1 MNKQHLLGAT
11 CLAGAL
17 VFTAPAALAQNTA
30 APGAG
35 VSVEEV
41 IVTAQRRTEKLQDVP
56 ISITAVSGATL
67 EKSGVQSFRDLQTL
81 APAFK
86 VSNTGVFVQV
96 AIRGITSTALGP
108 GIENNVAVY
117 VDGFYQPDSTS
128 LGGDFANVDSVQIL
142 KGPQGTLYG
151 RNATGGALIINT
163 REPND
168 ERMILDAS
176 AQYGNLDDRRLRA
189 YVGLP
194 ITKGVSLGIGAY
206 TRRNDGYIRKVEGGN
221 GSPYK
226 NDEYRI
232 KLKLEPTPELTFVLG
247 YTGFFKSDAGALAY
261 SMQTRAS
268 PALPPIGPLRT
279 NQVGVISMN
288 IDPQFKVRLSETNL
302 KSQWASS
309 FGTLTSYTSY
319 ADERTFFDN
328 DYDATKAP
336 FLRIPATLH
345 RHTFQE
351 AVDFAMTPSDSL
363 SLTVG
368 GLYFHDN
375 SSIDSELWQATRLYG
390 TSTAQNTRA
399 WALYADG
406 TWQVMDKLYV
416 TAGLRYSKDK
426 RLIRAGFSTP
436 PFTRFTPP
444 TRASY
449 DAWTPRLNIRY
460 EIQPDTSVYA
470 SYSKGFKSGLF
481 NSTAG
486 DTTGANY
493 RIPVRPEKIDAFE
506 VGFKTARSRYHF
518 EAAAYYYD
526 YKDLQVTAITQLQ
539 DPPRTATVLTNAAT
553 AEIYGVEASLTAA
566 LTEQLNVRVGG
577 AYTHARYDKFTGAG
591 VTIPGASGLNVSATQ
606 DFSGLRMSRAPDW
619 TFNIGADYTIPVGDG
634 KVVIAANG
642 YYSSK
647 YAPQSEAYNPVTGE
661 PYYYQIGYFQAN
673 ATIDWTLPGDHVT
686 VGAYVNN
693 LTDERFRISS
703 GANPF
708 GTYWV
713 LSAPRTYGVKVGYKY

>member
-1 MNKQHLLGAT
+1 MKKSAFFGASA
-11 CLAGAL
+11 LAGA
-17 VFTAPAALAQNTA
+17 VFAMTATGAHAQAA
-30 APGAG
+30 AG
-35 VSVEEV
+35 EATTLNEV

-56 ISITAVSGATL
+56 ISITAVTGEGLTKA
-67 EKSGVQSFRDLQTL
+67 GVQSFRDLQTL

-128 LGGDFANVDSVQIL
+128 LGGDFANVRDVQIL

-163 REPND
+163 FEPND
-168 ERMILDAS
+168 ERMIVDLGAS
-176 AQYGNLDDRRLRA
+176 YGNLDDKRIRG

-194 ITKGVSLGIGAY
+194 ITKGVSLGVGAY
-206 TRRNDGYIRKVEGGN
+206 SRRNDGYIKNIDGRN
-221 GSPYK
+221 GAPYK
-226 NDEYRI
+226 NDEYRV
-232 KLKLEPTPELTFVLG
+232 KLKLEPTSDLTFILG
-247 YTGFFKSDAGALAY
+247 YTGFFKSDASALAY
-261 SMQTRAS
+261 SMQTHAS

-279 NQVGVISMN
+279 DKVGEISMN
-288 IDPQFKVRLSETNL
+288 VDPQFKVRLSETNL
-302 KSQWASS
+302 KSQWANSL
-309 FGTLTSYTSY
+309 GTLTSYTSY

-351 AVDFAMTPSDSL
+351 AVDFAMTPSDRL

-375 SSIDSELWQATRLYG
+375 SSIDSELWQAARLYG

-406 TWQVMDKLYV
+406 TWQATEKLYV

-426 RLIRAGFSTP
+426 RLIRAGFDTP
-436 PFTRFTPP
+436 PYTRFTPP

-449 DAWTPRLNIRY
+449 DAWTPRFNLRY
-460 EIQPDTSVYA
+460 EISPDTNVYA

-493 RIPVRPEKIDAFE
+493 RVPIRPEKIDAFE

-539 DPPRTATVLTNAAT
+539 NPPRTATVLTNAAT
-553 AEIYGVEASLTAA
+553 ARIYGAEASLTAA
-566 LTEQLNVRVGG
+566 VTDALNVRVGG
-577 AYTHARYDKFTGAG
+577 AYTHARYRKFLGAG
-591 VTIPGASGLNVSATQ
+591 VTIPGPTGLNVSATQ
-606 DFSGLRMSRAPDW
+606 DFSGLRIARAPDW
-619 TFNIGADYTIPVGDG
+619 TFNAGADYTIPVGEG
-634 KVVIAANG
+634 RVVVSGNG
-642 YYSSK
+642 YYTSS
-647 YAPQSEAYNPVTGE
+647 YAPQNEAYNPATGDH
-661 PYYYQIGYFQAN
+661 YYYQKAYFSAN
-673 ATIDWTLPGDHVT
+673 AAIDWTLPGDHVT

-693 LTDERFRISS
+693 LTDKRFRISS

-708 GTYWV
+708 GTYYV
-713 LSAPRTYGVKVGYKY
+713 QSQPRTYGVRVGYKY

>member
-1 MNKQHLLGAT
+1 MQRFRMLAATALSGAAFAA
-11 CLAGAL
+11 LATGAYAQ
-17 VFTAPAALAQNTA
+17 TAAAPAATLD
-30 APGAG
+30 
-35 VSVEEV
+35 EV

-56 ISITAVSGATL
+56 ISITAVTGETL
-67 EKSGVQSFRDLQTL
+67 TKSGVQSFRDLQTL

-128 LGGDFANVDSVQIL
+128 LGGDFANVRDVQIL

-163 REPND
+163 FEPND
-168 ERMILDAS
+168 ERMIVDLGAS
-176 AQYGNLDDRRLRA
+176 YGNLDDKRIRG

-194 ITKGVSLGIGAY
+194 ITKGVSLGVGAY
-206 TRRNDGYIRKVEGGN
+206 SRRNDGYIKHIDGRN
-221 GSPYK
+221 GAPYK

-232 KLKLEPTPELTFVLG
+232 KLKLEPTSDLTFILG

-261 SMQTRAS
+261 SMQSNIS
-268 PALPPIGPLRT
+268 PALPPLGPLRT

-288 IDPQFKVRLSETNL
+288 VDPQFKVRLSETNL
-302 KSQWASS
+302 KSQWTNSL
-309 FGTLTSYTSY
+309 GTLTSYTSY

-336 FLRIPATLH
+336 FLRIPATLN

-351 AVDFAMTPSDSL
+351 AVDFAMTPSDRL

-375 SSIDSELWQATRLYG
+375 SSIDSELWQAVQLYG
-390 TSTAQNTRA
+390 TSTTQNTRA
-399 WALYADG
+399 WAVYADG
-406 TWQVMDKLYV
+406 TWQVTDKLFV

-426 RLIRAGFSTP
+426 RLIFAGFREVVP
-436 PFTRFTPP
+436 PFLFTPP

-449 DAWTPRLNIRY
+449 DAWTPRLNVRY
-460 EIQPDTSVYA
+460 EIVPDTSVYA
-470 SYSKGFKSGLF
+470 SFSRGFKSGLF
-481 NSTAG
+481 NSTSG

-493 RIPVRPEKIDAFE
+493 RVPVRPEKIDAFE

-518 EAAAYYYD
+518 ETAAYYYT

-539 DPPRTATVLTNAAT
+539 NPPRTATVLTNAAT
-553 AEIYGVEASLTAA
+553 ARIYGAEASLTVAV
-566 LTEQLNVRVGG
+566 TDQLNVRAGG
-577 AYTHARYDKFTGAG
+577 AYTHARYRRFLGAG
-591 VTIPGASGLNVSATQ
+591 VTIPGPTGLNVPATQ
-606 DFSGLRMSRAPDW
+606 DFSGLRIARAPDW

-634 KVVIAANG
+634 KVVVSGNG
-642 YYSSK
+642 YYTSK
-647 YAPQSEAYNPVTGE
+647 YAPQNEAYNPATGE
-661 PYYYQIGYFQAN
+661 PYYYQDGYFQAN
-673 ATIDWTLPGDHVT
+673 AAIDWTLPGDHVT
-686 VGAYVNN
+686 IGAWVNN
-693 LTDERFRISS
+693 LTDKRFRISS

-708 GTYWV
+708 GTYYV
-713 LSAPRTYGVKVGYKY
+713 QSAPRTYGVRVGYKY